1 VAPATPEI
9 SRRRVVWSLNIVSF
23 SWSIGLGAAVPV
35 IPILAFQLQDNVALA
50 GVVVTMGGAGRLIVS
65 YVTGPLVDRFGRRGI
80 AIVGVT
86 IRMIFSFLEGL
97 SPTYL
102 SLVFFRFMSGVGTAT
117 WGTGLQTITADIS
130 KRSDRGSIAGSRQ
143 GFQHLGMIIGP
154 FVGTAAWAA
163 TGDIRV
169 PFFINGFSKMI
180 CLLVFLFVMVET
192 RSLSQEEDEGKA
204 SPPKPAEV
212 APASDETP
220 VPTPTAIAPPGRHWH
235 WPAFIASGFMF
246 VAIGLFATGLFRAAI
261 ADTMLSLYVR
271 NFLELPQSTLGL
283 AISGIGF
290 GGLVA
295 SVAGGR
301 IADRMGVGVIIAP
314 GAMIIAGA
322 LLLLTFDPGTVAL
335 VSLGVMLGAGA
346 SLVQVGTNVFAI
358 DISPRGSRGRFF
370 GKVQASMHAASF
382 IGPAAVGGIA
392 DFAGFSSAFVAL
404 AVFFSFVSFVGI
416 AMARYRVA
424 PDLRDAP

>member
-1 VAPATPEI
+1 MASATPEI

-65 YVTGPLVDRFGRRGI
+65 YATGPLVDRFGRRGI

-130 KRSDRGSIAGSRQ
+130 KRSDRGSITGSRQ

-192 RSLSQEEDEGKA
+192 RSLSQEEDESEA
-204 SPPKPAEV
+204 PSPKPAEE
-212 APASDETP
+212 APASGKT
-220 VPTPTAIAPPGRHWH
+220 PTPTPAAVATPGRRWD

-246 VAIGLFATGLFRAAI
+246 VAIGLFATGLFRAAV

-271 NFLELPQSTLGL
+271 NILELPQSTLGL

-301 IADRMGVGVIIAP
+301 IADRMGVGIIVVP
-314 GAMIIAGA
+314 GALIIAGA
-322 LLLLTFDPGTVAL
+322 LLLVTFDPGTLALSLMVATAPSIARGTGWL
-335 VSLGVMLGAGA
+335 LGGVP
-346 SLVQVGTNVFAI
+346 QVWGNAI
-358 DISPRGSRGRFF
+358 SGHRDAYERDEREEYGESDERRAEP
-370 GKVQASMHAASF
+370 GKV
-382 IGPAAVGGIA
+382 
-392 DFAGFSSAFVAL
+392 
-404 AVFFSFVSFVGI
+404 
-416 AMARYRVA
+416 
-424 PDLRDAP
+424 RDAADRCGSDERGGVHGSLDLPEEAPA

>member
-1 VAPATPEI
+1 VASATPEV

-50 GVVVTMGGAGRLIVS
+50 GVVVTMGGAGRLLVS

-130 KRSDRGSIAGSRQ
+130 KRSDRGSITGSRQ

-154 FVGTAAWAA
+154 FVGTAAWAV

-192 RSLSQEEDEGKA
+192 RSLSQEEGEGKA
-204 SPPKPAEV
+204 SPPKPAV
-212 APASDETP
+212 AAPA
-220 VPTPTAIAPPGRHWH
+220 VATAAGVATARRHGH

-271 NFLELPQSTLGL
+271 NILELPQSALGL

-301 IADRMGVGVIIAP
+301 IADRMGVGIIIAP
-314 GAMIIAGA
+314 GALIVAGA

-335 VSLGVMLGAGA
+335 VSIGVMLGAGA

-382 IGPAAVGGIA
+382 VGPAAVGGIA
-392 DFAGFSSAFVAL
+392 DFAGFNSAFVAL